1 MTVLSITALFVCLV
15 LCCSGSSSIG
25 SNNKSF
31 VLAQPAAEE
40 AETVVAADASSAS
53 TSSNDAQAQ
62 ASPFQDL
69 ISSDASVSE
78 TEVAALKELGAG
90 LLAWY
95 SEQHTEHHM
104 LHPTLCVQLT
114 GGAATLLVLRL
125 NANGV
130 DVSTISMVATGSGFI
145 AQAREDIPKG
155 HVYDIPSTLLFSTR

>member
-53 TSSNDAQAQ
+53 TSGNDAQAQ

-114 GGAATLLVLRL
+114 GGGGDTAC
-125 NANGV
+125 
-130 DVSTISMVATGSGFI
+130 
-145 AQAREDIPKG
+145 AQAECERSGCLHHLHGRYRLWLYRPGARRHSERSC
-155 HVYDIPSTLLFSTR
+155 V